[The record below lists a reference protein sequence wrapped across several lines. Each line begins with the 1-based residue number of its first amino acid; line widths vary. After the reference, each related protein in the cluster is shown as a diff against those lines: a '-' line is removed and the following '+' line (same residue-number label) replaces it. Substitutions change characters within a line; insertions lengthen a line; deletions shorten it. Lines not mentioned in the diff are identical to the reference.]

1 MGPGL
6 LAAVNSKADRT
17 AQWAAIAL
25 GFSIPISVA
34 LDNVLLALVAAGW
47 LASGAWRETWQ
58 ATRANMMALAALG
71 LFMLLVLG
79 TLYGGRNP
87 GDATAYLSKYI
98 DLLFI
103 PVFAFFF
110 RDAVLRRRALYALA
124 ASLAL
129 VLALSFLIAAG
140 MPVAG
145 PLRGSPGNPVVFKQ
159 YLTHGVLMA
168 YGAFLFAELALAEAS
183 RGRRML
189 WFVAA
194 IAAAVNVMFLGQGRT
209 GYLLLVI
216 LAVYLGYRRLHGRRL
231 ALGVAAM
238 AAIITAAV
246 LIPGP
251 FQQRLGLAADEQT
264 SQISEDA
271 RISNAERLELY
282 RTSLAI
288 IRDQPLLGV
297 GTGGFPRA
305 YAEKAADGK
314 VPEIRNPHNEY
325 LLIMVQLGLA
335 GLVVLLYLFWTQ
347 WRLAPRLAT
356 PLEWHLARG
365 LALTMAVGCLFNSWL
380 LDHTEGLL
388 YAWLTGLLFG
398 GLQSRSDS
406 VIK

>member
-6 LAAVNSKADRT
+6 LAAVRSKADRT

-34 LDNVLLALVAAGW
+34 LDNVLLAVVLACW

-110 RDAVLRRRALYALA
+110 RDAILRRRALYALA

-183 RGRRML
+183 RRRRML
-189 WFVAA
+189 WFAAA
-194 IAAAVNVMFLGQGRT
+194 IAAAVNVIFLGQGRT

-216 LAVYLGYRRLHGRRL
+216 LAVYLGYTRLHWGRL

-251 FQQRLGLAADEQT
+251 FQQRLGLGADEQT
-264 SQISEDA
+264 SRISEDA

-282 RTSLAI
+282 RASLAI

-305 YAEKAADGK
+305 YAEKARDGK

-388 YAWLTGLLFG
+388 FAWLTGLLFG
-398 GLQSRSDS
+398 GLKSREMGNRE
-406 VIK
+406 